1 MTNDRYTKAVL
12 TVIALSLSV
21 IAIQLTTKDAQAQ
34 IYTGVRGPVYSNN
47 GAMWV
52 TVCNPR
58 QSPDGK
64 TYCADIVNGGQL
76 RVIPE

>member
-21 IAIQLTTKDAQAQ
+21 IAIQLTTKDANAQ
-34 IYTGVRGPVYSNN
+34 IYTGVRGPVYSPN

-52 TVCNPR
+52 TVCNPT
-58 QSPDGK
+58 QSPDGQ

-76 RVIPE
+76 RVIPK

>member
-12 TVIALSLSV
+12 TIIALSLSV
-21 IAIQLTTKDAQAQ
+21 IAIQLTTKEAHAQN
-34 IYTGVRGPVYSNN
+34 RGPVYAEN

-52 TVCNPR
+52 AVCNIR
-58 QSPDGK
+58 SSNDGK

-76 RVIPE
+76 RVIPQ